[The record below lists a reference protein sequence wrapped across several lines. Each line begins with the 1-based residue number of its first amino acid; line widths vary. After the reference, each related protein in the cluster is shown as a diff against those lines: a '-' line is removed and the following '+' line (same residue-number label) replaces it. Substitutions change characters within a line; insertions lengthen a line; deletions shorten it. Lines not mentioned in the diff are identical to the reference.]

1 MSENIFLASAELIRN
16 CISVLTEYVLENTVP
31 ENFNETEFRITIP
44 ETLHP
49 LLYERFNEDY
59 DLDSR
64 IEVFDKLQQLL
75 SSQFAEDSIF
85 RKKLNRKIQEFFP
98 HNPDDPNTK
107 EITVMDVLLV
117 DDCTSVV
124 IYDSVSEINGVENEE
139 ENIISVEILVL

>member
-1 MSENIFLASAELIRN
+1 MSENLFFASAELIQD
-16 CISVLTEYVLENTVP
+16 CISTLTEYVLNNTVP
-31 ENFNETEFRITIP
+31 ENFNETEFRIIIS

-64 IEVFDKLQQLL
+64 IAIFDKLQQLL
-75 SSQFAEDSIF
+75 SLQFAEDSIF

-107 EITVMDVLLV
+107 EIVVMDVLLV

-124 IYDSVSEINGVENEE
+124 VYDSVAEITGSENKE
-139 ENIISVEILVL
+139 ENVISVEILL